1 MYDNM
6 AKESESNEEFK
17 SGTGW
22 LRRFMKRLSLR
33 RNTSAAQISSDQ
45 LTDKLVSFVLHVR
58 RLSMKHPYDDADIIT
73 MDETPAWEDMISA
86 KTVDDTSKK
95 NS

>member
-58 RLSMKHPYDDADIIT
+58 RLGMKHAYDDADIIT